1 MKATYPPLRVVVVL
15 NTNPRSGIDPT
26 GWRSEQICKE
36 FLASNA
42 ETRLL
47 LNGPPDISNTLYG
60 RTLETSGSDSSDW
73 WKANR
78 GEIFVFCGDGSDNRA
93 VLLCREHNP
102 EATII
107 VDRSALLVL
116 QRPDLND
123 DLTTKQEL
131 AGRDTVS
138 SLRRQRD
145 RELIAL
151 ADQIWVYSDKER
163 TEIEALTVETTV
175 KVVRPPDIRLDEVSG
190 SRPLLLAAPHRE
202 FGEPDLESVQYF
214 NQQILPALD
223 TGAEPPLLLTERSFG
238 PWHQDMQCVET
249 IERNGPL
256 SEACQRASMVI
267 SLRQNGG
274 TAWTHLLAAKAFR
287 LPIIA
292 TPHAAAHVD
301 DPATWD
307 LHIVERAEIASTM
320 ARVAGRRRVPA
331 RPEPQKSGISE
342 AIQALNIKAAKS
354 ESEITDWLLASALG
368 QRHRMDLKQYRRN
381 EHEALLDPDPDP
393 GTSLDYRPL
402 ISIITPV
409 YKTPLDVLEA
419 TINSVRTQTYENWQL
434 CLVDDFSKTE
444 ELRTLCR
451 QFTSLDSRINF
462 LERSENGG
470 IAVASNSALDMAEGE
485 YIALLDHDD
494 LLRSDALTEVVR
506 AINRFPQ
513 VEFLYSDED
522 KLFADGSYDHSYA
535 KSGWSPDLH
544 LSYNYVCHFAV
555 FSRDLLHRIGGWRLG
570 FDGAQDYD
578 LALRATETAN
588 EIVHIPRNL
597 YHWRV
602 LPGST
607 SGGVDQKNDA
617 WDAGQRALSEALT
630 RRGIAGKVEEGI
642 DPGTYNIHY
651 PVIARPKVGIIIPT
665 RDRYELI
672 SQCVQGVIETT
683 NGLETEILVVN
694 NESTDQATLDWMDQ
708 HNGPVIDYPH
718 QFSYARMMNMAA
730 EQIDCDFLLFLNCD
744 ITIASPNWLEAMI
757 GHAQQRRVGAVGAK
771 LSFPDGRIQHEG
783 ITVGVGGVAVN
794 TNSRGYFSIGNLTRN
809 CWALTAA
816 CLMIRPEVFGEV
828 GGFEE
833 RLRVAFNDVDLT
845 MRIHQ
850 LGYDLVYQPH
860 AMLHHQESALRGS
873 LHPTEDEEF
882 FRARWGEPLTYNDP
896 YYNPRFSR
904 HAQYYF
910 ADEVKQVWLP
920 KGHPLA

>member
-1 MKATYPPLRVVVVL
+1 MKPTSPPISVIVVL
-15 NTNPRSGIDPT
+15 TANPRSGIDPT

-36 FLASNA
+36 LIASNA
-42 ETRLL
+42 DTRLL
-47 LNGPPDISNTLYG
+47 LNGPPDTSKTLFG
-60 RTLETSGSDSSDW
+60 KTLETTGSASTDW

-78 GEIFVFCGDGSDNRA
+78 GETFVFCGDGPAYRA
-93 VLLCREHNP
+93 VSLCREHNP
-102 EATII
+102 EATIV
-107 VDRSALLVL
+107 VDRSALLTL
-116 QRPDLND
+116 QRPDLPG
-123 DLTTKQEL
+123 DLVAQEEL
-131 AGRDTVS
+131 AGSDTVS

-145 RELIAL
+145 RELISL
-151 ADQIWVYSDKER
+151 ADQIWVYSDSER
-163 TEIEALTVETTV
+163 TEIETLNLEATV
-175 KVVRPPDIRLDEVSG
+175 KIVRPPDIRFDAANG

-202 FGEPDLESVQYF
+202 FGEPDLEAVQYF
-214 NQQILPALD
+214 NEQILPALD
-223 TGAEPPLLLTERSFG
+223 TASEPPLLLTERGFG
-238 PWHQDMQCVET
+238 LWDQHAQHLET

-256 SEACQRASMVI
+256 GEACQNASMLI
-267 SLRQNGG
+267 LGRENGG
-274 TAWTHLLAAKAFR
+274 TAWTQLLAARAFG
-287 LPIIA
+287 LPVIA

-301 DPATWD
+301 DPTQWD
-307 LHIVERAEIASTM
+307 LHIAERAEIASTM

-331 RPEPQKSGISE
+331 RPEPLRSGISE
-342 AIQALNIKAAKS
+342 ALEALDVEAANS
-354 ESEITDWLLASALG
+354 ESEITEWLLTPETG
-368 QRHRMDLKQYRRN
+368 QRHRMDLKQYRRS
-381 EHEALLDPDPDP
+381 EQEALVDPDPDP
-393 GTSLDYRPL
+393 GTTLEYRPL
-402 ISIITPV
+402 ISIITPI
-409 YKTPLDVLEA
+409 YKTPLDILEA
-419 TINSVRTQTYENWQL
+419 AINSVRTQTYENWQL
-434 CLVDDFSKTE
+434 CLVDDCSESE

-451 QFTSLDSRINF
+451 QFTSLDSRISF

-470 IAVASNSALDMAEGE
+470 IASASNSALDMAEGE

-494 LLRSDALTEVVR
+494 LLRSDALTEVAR

-544 LSYNYVCHFAV
+544 MSYNYVCHLAV
-555 FSRDLLHRIGGWRLG
+555 FSRDLIQRIGGWRLG

-578 LALRATETAN
+578 LALRATEIAN

-607 SGGVDQKNDA
+607 SAGVDQKNDA
-617 WDAGQRALSEALT
+617 WDAGRRALSEALT
-630 RRGIAGKVEEGI
+630 RRGLTGKVEEGI

-651 PVIARPKVGIIIPT
+651 PVIGRPKVGIIIPT

-672 SQCVQGVIETT
+672 SQCVQGVTETT
-683 NGLETEILVVN
+683 NGVETEILVVN

-708 HNGPVIDYPH
+708 HKGPVIDYPH

-730 EQIDCDFLLFLNCD
+730 EQIDCDLLLFLNCD

-771 LSFPDGRIQHEG
+771 LSFPDGRVQHEG

-794 TNSRGYFSIGNLTRN
+794 TNARGYFSIGNLARN

-816 CLMIRPEVFGEV
+816 CLMMRPEVFWEV

-873 LHPTEDEEF
+873 LHPTEDEDF
-882 FRARWGEPLTYNDP
+882 FRARWGQPLTHDDP
-896 YYNPRFSR
+896 YYNPRLSR

-920 KGHPLA
+920 RGHPLA

>member
-1 MKATYPPLRVVVVL
+1 MKPTSSPISVTVALT
-15 NTNPRSGIDPT
+15 TSPRPGIDPT

-36 FLASNA
+36 ISASNA
-42 ETRLL
+42 ESRFLL
-47 LNGPPDISNTLYG
+47 TGPPDHANSLFG
-60 RTLETSGSDSSDW
+60 KTLETAELDSTDW
-73 WKANR
+73 WKANP
-78 GEIFVFCGDGSDNRA
+78 GEVFVFCGGGPVNRA
-93 VLLCREHNP
+93 VSLCREHNP
-102 EATII
+102 EGII
-107 VDRSALLVL
+107 VVDRSALLAL
-116 QRPDLND
+116 ERPDLTD
-123 DLTTKQEL
+123 DLVTEEEL

-145 RELIAL
+145 RELISL
-151 ADQIWVYSDKER
+151 ADQIWVYSDSER
-163 TEIEALTVETTV
+163 TEIQALNAEATI
-175 KVVRPPDIRLDEVSG
+175 KIVRPPDIRLEEASG

-202 FGEPDLESVQYF
+202 FGEPDLDSVQYF
-214 NQQILPALD
+214 NEHILPDLD
-223 TGAEPPLLLTERSFG
+223 VANEPPLLLTERNFG
-238 PWHQDMQCVET
+238 LWHQDSRHVQT
-249 IERNGPL
+249 IERNSPL
-256 SEACQRASMVI
+256 GEICQRASMLI
-267 SLRQNGG
+267 SPRQNGG
-274 TAWTHLLAAKAFR
+274 TAWTHFLVARAFG

-292 TPHAAAHVD
+292 SPHAAAHVD
-301 DPATWD
+301 DPAQWD
-307 LHIVERAEIASTM
+307 LHIAERAEIASIM
-320 ARVAGRRRVPA
+320 ARVAGRRRVPP
-331 RPEPQKSGISE
+331 RPEIHESGI
-342 AIQALNIKAAKS
+342 AAALKALNVDTAGS
-354 ESEITDWLLASALG
+354 ESEITEWLLGSETG
-368 QRHRMDLKQYRRN
+368 QRHRMELKQYRRS
-381 EHEALLDPDPDP
+381 EQEAAADPDPDP
-393 GTSLDYRPL
+393 ATTLKSRPL

-419 TINSVRTQTYENWQL
+419 AISSVRTQTYENWQL
-434 CLVDDFSKTE
+434 CLIDDCSQSE

-451 QFTSLDSRINF
+451 KFTSLDSRINF
-462 LERSENGG
+462 LERTENGG
-470 IAVASNSALDMAEGE
+470 IAAASNSGLDIAQGE

-494 LLRSDALTEVVR
+494 LLRSDALTEVTR

-522 KLFADGSYDHSYA
+522 KLFADGTYDHSYA

-544 LSYNYVCHFAV
+544 MSYNYVCHFAV
-555 FSRDLLHRIGGWRLG
+555 YSRDLIQRIGGWRLG

-578 LALRATETAN
+578 LALRATETAK

-607 SGGVDQKNDA
+607 SAGIDQKNDA
-617 WDAGQRALSEALT
+617 WDAGRRALSEALT
-630 RRGIAGKVEEGI
+630 RRGVVGNVQEGI
-642 DPGTYNIHY
+642 DPGTYNIRY
-651 PVIARPKVGIIIPT
+651 PVIGRPKVGIIIPT

-672 SQCVQGVIETT
+672 SQCVQGVRETT
-683 NGLETEILVVN
+683 NGLETEIMVVN
-694 NESTDQATLDWMDQ
+694 NESVDQATLDWMDQ
-708 HNGPVIDYPH
+708 HEGPVIDYPH

-730 EQIDCDFLLFLNCD
+730 EQIDCDLLLFLNCD
-744 ITIASPNWLEAMI
+744 ITIANRTWLEAMI

-771 LSFPDGRIQHEG
+771 LSFPDGRVQHEG

-816 CLMIRPEVFGEV
+816 CLMLRPEVFWEV

-873 LHPTEDEEF
+873 LHPAEDEDF
-882 FRARWGEPLTYNDP
+882 FRARWGHPLTHDDP
-896 YYNPRFSR
+896 YYNPRLSR

-920 KGHPLA
+920 RGHPLA

>member
-1 MKATYPPLRVVVVL
+1 MKQKPSPIGVAVVL
-15 NTNPRSGIDPT
+15 TTIPRPGIDPT

-36 FLASNA
+36 MIASNA
-42 ETRLL
+42 EVSLI
-47 LNGPPDISNTLYG
+47 LNGPPDDADTLYG
-60 RTLETSGSDSSDW
+60 KRLEATGLDSAEW
-73 WKANR
+73 WKTNR
-78 GEIFVFCGDGSDNRA
+78 RDIFVFCGDSSAYRA
-93 VLLCREHNP
+93 VSLCRKHNP
-102 EATII
+102 EAVI
-107 VDRSALLVL
+107 VIDRSSLLTL
-116 QRPDLND
+116 QRPDLTD
-123 DLTTKQEL
+123 GLVAHEEL
-131 AGRDTVS
+131 AGRDTVA

-145 RELIAL
+145 REMISL
-151 ADQIWVYSDKER
+151 ADQIWACSNTER
-163 TEIEALTVETTV
+163 TEIEALNVEATV
-175 KVVRPPDIRLDEVSG
+175 KVVRPPDIKLG
-190 SRPLLLAAPHRE
+190 TATGNRPLLLAAPHRE
-202 FGEPDLESVQYF
+202 FGEPDLESIQYF
-214 NQQILPALD
+214 NHQIVPALD
-223 TGAEPPLLLTERSFG
+223 TASEPPFLVTERDFG
-238 PWHQDMQCVET
+238 LWRQHTQNIET
-249 IERNGPL
+249 IERNDSLG
-256 SEACQRASMVI
+256 EACQRASMVI
-267 SLRQNGG
+267 SARQNGG
-274 TAWTHLLAAKAFR
+274 TAWTHLIAARAFG

-301 DPATWD
+301 DSNQWD
-307 LHIVERAEIASTM
+307 LHIAQRNEIASTM
-320 ARVAGRRRVPA
+320 ARVAGRRRVPI

-342 AIQALNIKAAKS
+342 ALEELDIEAANT
-354 ESEITDWLLASALG
+354 ESEITEWLLAPDATK
-368 QRHRMDLKQYRRN
+368 RHRMDLKQYRRT
-381 EHEALLDPDPDP
+381 EQEALVDPDPDP
-393 GTSLDYRPL
+393 GTTLEYRPL
-402 ISIITPV
+402 VSIITPV
-409 YKTPLDVLEA
+409 YNTPLDVLEA
-419 TINSVRTQTYENWQL
+419 AINSVRTQTYENWQL
-434 CLVDDFSKTE
+434 CLVDDCSTSE
-444 ELRTLCR
+444 EPRTLCR
-451 QFTSLDSRINF
+451 RLASLDPRINF

-470 IAVASNSALDMAEGE
+470 IAAASNSALEMAEGE

-544 LSYNYVCHFAV
+544 MSYNYVCHFAV
-555 FSRDLLHRIGGWRLG
+555 FSRDLLQRVDGWRLG

-578 LALRATETAN
+578 LALRATEIAN
-588 EIVHIPRNL
+588 AIVHIPRNL

-607 SGGVDQKNDA
+607 SAGVDQKNDA
-617 WDAGQRALSEALT
+617 WDAGRRALSEAVA
-630 RRGIAGKVEEGI
+630 RRGVAAEIEEGI
-642 DPGTYNIHY
+642 DPGTYNVRY
-651 PVIARPKVGIIIPT
+651 PVAGRPKVGIIVPT
-665 RDRYELI
+665 RDRHELI
-672 SQCVQGVIETT
+672 SQCVQGIRETT

-708 HNGPVIDYPH
+708 HQGPVIDYPH

-730 EQIDCDFLLFLNCD
+730 EQIDCDLLLFLNCD

-816 CLMIRPEVFGEV
+816 CLMMRPEVFWEV

-873 LHPTEDEEF
+873 LHPTEDEDF
-882 FRARWGEPLTYNDP
+882 FRTRWGQPLTHDDP
-896 YYNPRFSR
+896 YYNPRLSR

-920 KGHPLA
+920 RGHPLA

>member
-1 MKATYPPLRVVVVL
+1 MKPTSPPISVIVVL
-15 NTNPRSGIDPT
+15 TANPRSGIDPT
-26 GWRSEQICKE
+26 GWRTEQICKE
-36 FLASNA
+36 LIASNA
-42 ETRLL
+42 DTRLL
-47 LNGPPDISNTLYG
+47 LNGPPDTSKTLFG
-60 RTLETSGSDSSDW
+60 KTLETTGSDSTDW

-78 GEIFVFCGDGSDNRA
+78 GETFVFCGDGPAYRA
-93 VLLCREHNP
+93 VSLCREHNP
-102 EATII
+102 EATIV
-107 VDRSALLVL
+107 VDRSALLTL
-116 QRPDLND
+116 QRPDLPG
-123 DLTTKQEL
+123 DLVAQEEL
-131 AGRDTVS
+131 AGSDTVS

-145 RELIAL
+145 RELISL
-151 ADQIWVYSDKER
+151 ADQIWVYSDSER
-163 TEIEALTVETTV
+163 TEIETLNLEATV
-175 KVVRPPDIRLDEVSG
+175 KIVRPPDIRFDAANG

-202 FGEPDLESVQYF
+202 FGEPDLEAVQYF
-214 NQQILPALD
+214 NEQILPALD
-223 TGAEPPLLLTERSFG
+223 TASEPPLLLTERGFG
-238 PWHQDMQCVET
+238 LWDQHAQHLET

-256 SEACQRASMVI
+256 GEACQNASMLI
-267 SLRQNGG
+267 LGRENGG
-274 TAWTHLLAAKAFR
+274 TAWTQLLAARAFG
-287 LPIIA
+287 LPVIA

-301 DPATWD
+301 DPTQWD
-307 LHIVERAEIASTM
+307 LHIAERAEIASTM

-331 RPEPQKSGISE
+331 RPEPLRSGISE
-342 AIQALNIKAAKS
+342 ALEALDVEAANS
-354 ESEITDWLLASALG
+354 ESEITEWLLTPETG
-368 QRHRMDLKQYRRN
+368 QRHRMDLKQYRRS
-381 EHEALLDPDPDP
+381 EQEALVDPDPDP
-393 GTSLDYRPL
+393 GTTLEYRPL
-402 ISIITPV
+402 ISIITPI
-409 YKTPLDVLEA
+409 YKTPLDILEA
-419 TINSVRTQTYENWQL
+419 AINSVRTQTYENWQL
-434 CLVDDFSKTE
+434 CLVDDCSESE

-451 QFTSLDSRINF
+451 QFTSLDSRISF

-470 IAVASNSALDMAEGE
+470 IASASNSALDMAEGE

-494 LLRSDALTEVVR
+494 LLRSDALTEVAR

-544 LSYNYVCHFAV
+544 MSYNYVCHLAV
-555 FSRDLLHRIGGWRLG
+555 FSRDLIQRIGGWRLG

-578 LALRATETAN
+578 LALRATEIAN

-607 SGGVDQKNDA
+607 SAGVDQKNDA
-617 WDAGQRALSEALT
+617 WDAGRRALSEALT
-630 RRGIAGKVEEGI
+630 RRGLTGKVEEGI

-651 PVIARPKVGIIIPT
+651 PVIGRPKVGIIIPT

-672 SQCVQGVIETT
+672 SQCVQGVTETT
-683 NGLETEILVVN
+683 NGVETEILVVN

-708 HNGPVIDYPH
+708 HKGPVIDYPH

-730 EQIDCDFLLFLNCD
+730 EQIDCDLLLFLNCD

-771 LSFPDGRIQHEG
+771 LSFPDGRVQHEG

-794 TNSRGYFSIGNLTRN
+794 TNARGYFSIGNLARN

-816 CLMIRPEVFGEV
+816 CLMMRPEVFWEV

-873 LHPTEDEEF
+873 LHPTEDEDF
-882 FRARWGEPLTYNDP
+882 FRARWGQPLTHDDP
-896 YYNPRFSR
+896 YYNPRLSR

-920 KGHPLA
+920 RGHPLA

>member
-1 MKATYPPLRVVVVL
+1 MKPTSPPISVIVVL
-15 NTNPRSGIDPT
+15 TTNPRSGIDPT

-36 FLASNA
+36 LIASNA
-42 ETRLL
+42 DTRLL
-47 LNGPPDISNTLYG
+47 LNGPPDTSKTLFG
-60 RTLETSGSDSSDW
+60 KTLETTGSDSTDW
-73 WKANR
+73 WQANS
-78 GEIFVFCGDGSDNRA
+78 GQIFVFCGDGPAYRA
-93 VLLCREHNP
+93 VSLCREQNP
-102 EATII
+102 EATIV
-107 VDRSALLVL
+107 VDRSALLTL
-116 QRPDLND
+116 QRPDLTD
-123 DLTTKQEL
+123 DLVAQEEL

-145 RELIAL
+145 RELISL
-151 ADQIWVYSDKER
+151 ADQIWVYSDSER
-163 TEIEALTVETTV
+163 TEIETLTLEATV
-175 KVVRPPDIRLDEVSG
+175 KIVRPPDIRFDAANG

-202 FGEPDLESVQYF
+202 FGEPDLEAVQYF
-214 NQQILPALD
+214 NEQILPALD
-223 TGAEPPLLLTERSFG
+223 TASEPPLLLTERGFG
-238 PWHQDMQCVET
+238 LWDQHTQHIET
-249 IERNGPL
+249 IERSGPL
-256 SEACQRASMVI
+256 SEACQNASMLI
-267 SLRQNGG
+267 LGRENGG
-274 TAWTHLLAAKAFR
+274 TAWTQLLAARAFG

-301 DPATWD
+301 DATQWD
-307 LHIVERAEIASTM
+307 LHIAERAEIASTM
-320 ARVAGRRRVPA
+320 ARVAGRRRVPT
-331 RPEPQKSGISE
+331 RPEPSRSGISE
-342 AIQALNIKAAKS
+342 ALEALDVEAASS
-354 ESEITDWLLASALG
+354 ESEITEWLVTPETG
-368 QRHRMDLKQYRRN
+368 QRHRMDLKQYRRS
-381 EHEALLDPDPDP
+381 EQEALVDPDPDP
-393 GTSLDYRPL
+393 GTTLEYRPL

-409 YKTPLDVLEA
+409 YKTPLDILEA
-419 TINSVRTQTYENWQL
+419 AINSVRTQTYENWQL
-434 CLVDDFSKTE
+434 CLVDDCSESK

-451 QFTSLDSRINF
+451 QFTSLDSRISF

-470 IAVASNSALDMAEGE
+470 IASASNSALDMAEGE

-494 LLRSDALTEVVR
+494 LLRSDALTEVAR

-544 LSYNYVCHFAV
+544 MSYNYVCHLAV
-555 FSRDLLHRIGGWRLG
+555 FSRDLIQRIGGWRLG

-578 LALRATETAN
+578 LALRATEIAN
-588 EIVHIPRNL
+588 QIVHIPRNL

-607 SGGVDQKNDA
+607 SAGVDQKNDA
-617 WDAGQRALSEALT
+617 WDAGRRALSEALT
-630 RRGIAGKVEEGI
+630 RRGLTGKVEEGI

-651 PVIARPKVGIIIPT
+651 PVIGRPKVGIIIPT

-672 SQCVQGVIETT
+672 SQCVQGVTETT
-683 NGLETEILVVN
+683 NGVETEILVVN

-708 HNGPVIDYPH
+708 HKGPVIDYPH

-730 EQIDCDFLLFLNCD
+730 EQIDCDLLLFLNCD

-771 LSFPDGRIQHEG
+771 LSFPDGRVQHEG

-794 TNSRGYFSIGNLTRN
+794 TNARGYFSIGNLARN

-816 CLMIRPEVFGEV
+816 CLMMRPEVFWEV

-873 LHPTEDEEF
+873 LHPTEDEDF
-882 FRARWGEPLTYNDP
+882 FRARWGQPLTHDDP
-896 YYNPRFSR
+896 YYNPRLSR

-920 KGHPLA
+920 RGHPLA